1 MAHTSEHP
9 GSLPR
14 ISADGPRYPEM
25 LRRLDIHPE
34 TLLAT
39 AETGKLAARPSYKL
53 RSRPREA
60 ARLKDRSK
68 ETIENY
74 LLSTRYGLAQ
84 SFSADA
90 WTTKEIRQPN
100 ITDKATVL
108 QLAKIAADAYI
119 EVQYTEDWLEVGKPY
134 NVSKDI
140 GWEGDSLRGHVFAD
154 ETNSTVIIG
163 LKGTSMAVFD
173 GAETTTNDKV
183 NDNLLFSCCCARLG
197 YWWKTV
203 CDCYS
208 GTAYNCNETCLGDA
222 LREEDKYYRAA
233 LNLYYNVTKMYP
245 GAEVW
250 MSGHSLGGSLSSL
263 VGQTYNI
270 PAVAFEA
277 PGEALASERLSLP
290 LPPGQFS
297 RQRTDIPV
305 YHFGTTADPI
315 FMGTCN
321 GPTSACSIGGYA
333 LETHC
338 HAGMECVYDVVSDRG
353 WRMGLGY
360 HRIQAVI
367 KDVIETYETVPECK
381 AEPDCVDCFNWKFTS
396 GNETTTTTTTTTP
409 PAKSTT
415 TSTCQ
420 TPGWWG
426 CRDETTTTNATDT
439 TTSATSTTCTHYG
452 WFGNCLDPTTTG
464 GTTPIS
470 TPASTTPTST
480 TSDTSTATWTPC
492 ETTGWFGGCLDETAP
507 ATSTAASIT
516 CSTPGRLWGCRDPI
530 PTETPKSQPAEGTG
544 TWKCE
549 RRAVMGLGWCSKW
562 TLVEEQEELQE
573 MGDEWLGEL

>member
-1 MAHTSEHP
+1 
-9 GSLPR
+9 
-14 ISADGPRYPEM
+14 M

-34 TLLAT
+34 TLVAT
-39 AETGKLAARPSYKL
+39 TESGKLGARPSYKL
-53 RSRPREA
+53 RSRPRAA

-68 ETIENY
+68 ETIESY
-74 LLSTRYGLAQ
+74 LYASRLGLAT
-84 SFSADA
+84 SFAEDA
-90 WTTKEIRQPN
+90 WTTHEIRQPN

-119 EVQYTEDWLEVGKPY
+119 EVQYTEDWLEVGTPY
-134 NVSKDI
+134 NVSHDF
-140 GWEGDSLRGHVFAD
+140 GWDGDSLRGHVFAD

-208 GTAYNCNETCLGDA
+208 GTAYTCNHTCLGDA
-222 LREEDKYYRAA
+222 LREENKYYRAA
-233 LNLYYNVTKMYP
+233 LNLYYNVTQLYP
-245 GAEVW
+245 SAEVW
-250 MSGHSLGGSLSSL
+250 MSGHSLGGALSSL

-270 PAVAFEA
+270 PAIAFEA

-290 LPPGQFS
+290 LPPGQIS

-360 HRIQAVI
+360 HRIQGVI
-367 KDVIETYETVPECK
+367 KDVIETYDTVPECK
-381 AEPDCVDCFNWKFTS
+381 AEPDCVDCFNWKFVD
-396 GNETTTTTTTTTP
+396 GNETTTTTTTT
-409 PAKSTT
+409 PAPTT
-415 TSTCQ
+415 TSTCK

-426 CRDETTTTNATDT
+426 CRDETTATTTTTSDT
-439 TTSATSTTCTHYG
+439 TTTTTCTSYG
-452 WFGNCLDPTTTG
+452 WFGNCLDPTTTA
-464 GTTPIS
+464 TSAPS
-470 TPASTTPTST
+470 SMPTST
-480 TSDTSTATWTPC
+480 SATTTSDAPSPTWTPC
-492 ETTGWFGGCLDETAP
+492 KTHGWFGGCLDETAS
-507 ATSTAASIT
+507 STATPTQT
-516 CSTPGRLWGCRDPI
+516 CETPGRFWGCRDPV
-530 PTETPKSQPAEGTG
+530 PTETPKVADLEEGY
-544 TWKCE
+544 
-549 RRAVMGLGWCSKW
+549 LD
-562 TLVEEQEELQE
+562 EL
-573 MGDEWLGEL
+573 